1 MLCDFCHKREAV
13 FFIEQTSRNSHKKI
27 NICMECAV
35 KHGLS
40 PDPQNIQRSI
50 GSLFE
55 EISKAETAANPEES
69 RLCPVCG
76 TSLASIR
83 RTGKAG
89 CPECWEIFKTELVS
103 IMEERGIKGP
113 YTGSMPRRIATFR
126 SSLTD
131 RVDIETKLEESIKNE
146 DYEKAAVY
154 RDYLRAL
161 ERRSV
166 SAGDAPEN
174 GTAEND

>member
-13 FFIEQTSRNSHKKI
+13 FFIEQMTSTSRKKI

-40 PDPQNIQRSI
+40 PDPQKIQRSI

-55 EISKAETAANPEES
+55 EISQAEKAGNPEENK
-69 RLCPVCG
+69 LCPVCG
-76 TSLASIR
+76 RSLAVIR
-83 RTGKAG
+83 RTGRSG
-89 CPECWEIFKTELVS
+89 CPECWEIFKSELS
-103 IMEERGIKGP
+103 AILSERGISGP
-113 YTGSMPRRIATFR
+113 YTGTMPRRVGSFR
-126 SSLTD
+126 SALTD
-131 RVDIETKLEESIKNE
+131 RIDLEAKLEESVKKE

-161 ERRSV
+161 EKRFV
-166 SAGDAPEN
+166 ADG
-174 GTAEND
+174 GTSEERPQRND

>member
-13 FFIEQTSRNSHKKI
+13 FFIEQTGKTFRKKI

-40 PDPQNIQRSI
+40 PDPQKIQRSI

-55 EISKAETAANPEES
+55 EISQAEKAGNPEEN

-76 TSLASIR
+76 RSLAAIR
-83 RTGKAG
+83 RTGRTG
-89 CPECWEIFKTELVS
+89 CPECWEIFKSELSS
-103 IMEERGIKGP
+103 ILSERGISGP
-113 YTGSMPRRIATFR
+113 YTGSMPRRVGSFR
-126 SSLTD
+126 SVLTD
-131 RVDIETKLEESIKNE
+131 RMDIETKLEESVKNE

-161 ERRSV
+161 EKRPV
-166 SAGDAPEN
+166 SDGGTSEKRPQSN
-174 GTAEND
+174 G